1 MIYGNREGDS
11 LQNGGLLVV
20 SKGGRICLNHV
31 EEDAGDHVPNVVIL
45 Q

>member
-1 MIYGNREGDS
+1 MIYGTSEGDGF
-11 LQNGGLLVV
+11 QNGGVLVV